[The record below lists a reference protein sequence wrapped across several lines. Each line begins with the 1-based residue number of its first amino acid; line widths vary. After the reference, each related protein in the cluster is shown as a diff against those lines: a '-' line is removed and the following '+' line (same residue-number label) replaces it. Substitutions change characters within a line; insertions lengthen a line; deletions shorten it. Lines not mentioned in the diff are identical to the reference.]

1 MEYNNKFL
9 VRILCLTY
17 NHESYISDAMSG
29 FVMQNTNFPFV
40 AVIIDD
46 ASTDRTSETIKHF
59 MADHFA
65 LDDPMTSRREEK
77 EYGQLLFAQHKTNRN
92 CFFAVIL
99 L

>member
-1 MEYNNKFL
+1 
-9 VRILCLTY
+9 
-17 NHESYISDAMSG
+17 MSG